1 MDASDP
7 VEMLV
12 TQLSTLASLDVI
24 PRTALMIA
32 LMIHSHA
39 RMRVTNNVV
48 IEWNKCSVT
57 ILPTASRP
65 PQRNHHSSNNVIVGL
80 YKISIRLNTKYYD

>member
-7 VEMLV
+7 VEMLA
-12 TQLSTLASLDVI
+12 TQLSTLASLDAI
-24 PRTALMIA
+24 PRGTALMVA
-32 LMIHSHA
+32 WMIHSHA
-39 RMRVTNNVV
+39 RMRVTNNVG

-65 PQRNHHSSNNVIVGL
+65 PQLNHHSSNNVIVGL
-80 YKISIRLNTKYYD
+80 